1 MSPTLFTRLGPI
13 SLPNPLVLAS
23 GVLGVSA
30 SSMGFC
36 VANGVGAVT
45 AKSCSLQP
53 RKGHAPPVV
62 AVWEQGMLNAV
73 GLSNPGAHVLV
84 HELREYKERFP
95 DHPLIASVFGGS
107 PEEFA
112 AVTEILAEAGPDL
125 IEVNVSC
132 PNVQSEFGVPFSA
145 DFDATATITR
155 AVKDVAGD
163 IPVSTKLSVNCPSL
177 YRMAQVVRDAGAD
190 MITAINTIG
199 PGMLIDVDARAP
211 VLTNKVGGVSG
222 PAIFPVALKAVWEV
236 RKAVDLPIIGT
247 GGVSNADQ
255 ALQMIM
261 AGADAVGVGTSV
273 WSVGATVFSQI
284 NEGMLAWMEEN
295 GVSSLDEIRGVIHG

>member
-1 MSPTLFTRLGPI
+1 MSASLRTRLGAVE
-13 SLPNPLVLAS
+13 LPNPLVLAS

-36 VANGVGAVT
+36 VSSGVGAVT
-45 AKSCSLQP
+45 AKSCSLEP

-73 GLSNPGAHVLV
+73 GLSNPGARVLV
-84 HELREYKERFP
+84 DELREYKQRFP
-95 DHPLIASVFGGS
+95 AHPLIASVFGGS
-107 PEEFA
+107 PGEFA
-112 AVTEILAEAGPDL
+112 AVAQILAEAGPDV

-145 DFDATATITR
+145 DFEATAAITR
-155 AVKDVAGD
+155 AVKEVAGD
-163 IPVSTKLSVNCPSL
+163 IPVSTKLSVSCPSL
-177 YRMAQVVRDAGAD
+177 YRMAQVVQEAGAD

-199 PGMLIDVDARAP
+199 PGMLIDIDARAP

-273 WSVGATVFSQI
+273 WSGGAGVFAQI
-284 NEGMLAWMEEN
+284 TAGMVEWMEEN
-295 GVSSLDEIRGVIHG
+295 GVHSLDEIRGVIHG